1 MFQIKY
7 FCSQNYDE
15 SEPKVKEFRAESAMK
30 RDTSI
35 SSDFQNLDIKSGVKG
50 SSNGNSKKGKNDK
63 EDDLW
68 DMLNN

>member
-1 MFQIKY
+1 MNLIFL
-7 FCSQNYDE
+7 CSQNYDD
-15 SEPKVKEFRAESAMK
+15 SEPKLKEFTRSEKAVK
-30 RDTSI
+30 RDTNI

-50 SSNGNSKKGKNDK
+50 STNGTSKKVKNDK